1 MYVIISIYG
10 RDDDDYIRTI
20 PLRLFR
26 VPNIPNRSHLLY
38 KNVDN
43 GLLRIRAQVGHDRCT
58 WRISD
63 MDEDVMDHFFRGRL
77 FPNVRVPY
85 GQSMIMFILEK
96 LDNTLVHYNASLSNS
111 GLSSRIFQVRFY
123 DKK

>member
-38 KNVDN
+38 KNVDT
-43 GLLRIRAQVGHDRCT
+43 GLLRIRAQVGYDRCT
-58 WRISD
+58 WSIGD
-63 MDEDVMDHFFRGRL
+63 MEEDVMDHFLRGRL

-85 GQSMIMFILEK
+85 RQSMIMFILEK
-96 LDNTLVHYNASLSNS
+96 LDNTLVHYNASLSTS
-111 GLSSRIFQVRFY
+111 GFFLVRFY
-123 DKK
+123 DKE